1 MTINAQNAMLIS
13 SSTSEQCL
21 ADGVA
26 LRQQVGEAQ
35 GGWLGPWQCSLHSS
49 RYSMGAITSTL
60 TAVPFSVTGVGAEWC
75 RCARLH

>member
-1 MTINAQNAMLIS
+1 MKSRAVPASASRVEPWLRRRRCHRAQPLMTINAQNAMLIS

-35 GGWLGPWQCSLHSS
+35 GGVVGSMAVFTSLK
-49 RYSMGAITSTL
+49 
-60 TAVPFSVTGVGAEWC
+60 
-75 RCARLH
+75 